1 MRDRRDFSRRP
12 VLAQIPMLLAVNPC
26 WQLIKQGLIRKDRAD
41 IDRLSTKF
49 SLRLEIGNRIHPH
62 RSEKESCQG
71 LLREYEGG
79 EPDCK
84 MSRSLDQG
92 SHKSFYR
99 HINGGV
105 AL

>member
-1 MRDRRDFSRRP
+1 MRK
-12 VLAQIPMLLAVNPC
+12 
-26 WQLIKQGLIRKDRAD
+26 LIA
-41 IDRLSTKF
+41 KF

-79 EPDCK
+79 EPVCK
-84 MSRSLDQG
+84 VSRSLDQG
-92 SHKSFYR
+92 SHESFYR

-105 AL
+105 ALNGVGNDRKSPHFLTPLTGFEKTG